1 MDKRLP
7 VLALALGV
15 LAAGCNQTSQQS
27 SSSSSTSSTT
37 ATTTPT
43 TTPAATTPEPAA
55 TTPDKPAAAL
65 PGAPGTGKTHKL
77 PSGLQYIDI
86 VVGSG
91 KMAESGMTVSVNYS
105 GWLTDGTPFD
115 NSYDRG
121 TPIVMQIDHA
131 AIIPG
136 WHEGLKGMRI
146 GGKRKLVIPPDLAY
160 GAEGRPGIP
169 PNATLVFDL
178 ELVDVK

>member
-1 MDKRLP
+1 MENHRDIALFLGRPPVRLEAGEGCRSRCTVKTCVANPVAMTRRRNLMDKRLP

-77 PSGLQYIDI
+77 PSGLQYIDT

-91 KMAESGMTVSVNYS
+91 KMAESGMTVSVHYS

-115 NSYDRG
+115 NSYD
-121 TPIVMQIDHA
+121 
-131 AIIPG
+131 
-136 WHEGLKGMRI
+136 
-146 GGKRKLVIPPDLAY
+146 
-160 GAEGRPGIP
+160 
-169 PNATLVFDL
+169 
-178 ELVDVK
+178 